1 MQPAVLIRYKHQNQ
15 GGINMDLSEKILKLR
30 KANNLSQEQLAEKL
44 DVSRQ
49 SISKWESGQ
58 SIPDVEKLITLSNIF
73 NVTIDYL
80 LKPSE
85 IDELSIKTEMLEKK
99 QKELLD
105 KNEKIKNITF
115 RVLSCIS
122 VYLIAIAIVFV
133 LHSMF
138 FMYIYSP
145 VVFSMFLVATSI
157 SIFINLK
164 HTRVN
169 KQV

>member
-1 MQPAVLIRYKHQNQ
+1 MQPEVLIRYKHQNQ

-58 SIPDVEKLITLSNIF
+58 SIPEVEKLIMIGNIF
-73 NVTIDYL
+73 NVTTDYL

-85 IDELSIKTEMLEKK
+85 IDELSIKTEILEKN

-105 KNEKIKNITF
+105 KNQKIKNITF

-122 VYLIAIAIVFV
+122 VYFIAIAIVFV

-138 FMYIYSP
+138 WKYIYPP
-145 VVFSMFLVATSI
+145 VVFSIFLVATSI
-157 SIFINLK
+157 AIIINLK
-164 HTRVN
+164 YRN
-169 KQV
+169 IKK

>member
-1 MQPAVLIRYKHQNQ
+1 
-15 GGINMDLSEKILKLR
+15 MDLSEKILKLR

-58 SIPDVEKLITLSNIF
+58 SIPDVEKLIALSNIF

-85 IDELSIKTEMLEKK
+85 IDELSIKTEILEKK

-105 KNEKIKNITF
+105 KNKKIKNITF

-138 FMYIYSP
+138 FMYIYPP
-145 VVFSMFLVATSI
+145 VVFSIFLVATSI
-157 SIFINLK
+157 SILINLK

-169 KQV
+169 K